1 VDEIKRLDG
10 ITGFDGMYIPV
21 QYRYSA
27 VFANAKLRSRKGG
40 GGSEVE
46 NIITGEPKRGEL

>member
-1 VDEIKRLDG
+1 MDEIKRLDG